1 MPLTRDTSLTLILKE
16 YSDIIFTMLDGDK
29 RVACRVGLSYLAS
42 QIEAHKGAS
51 VEDVFRRHR
60 SSIEALASAQ
70 YDAGHPEPRITG
82 FEVSR

>member
-1 MPLTRDTSLTLILKE
+1 MPLMRDTSPRIILKE

-70 YDAGHPEPRITG
+70 YDAGRKKPRITG
-82 FEVSR
+82 FDLAR